1 MKTRIAL
8 AAFLVL
14 AVSLTGCMGDSVAPN
29 DTTAPAAPQGVA
41 AGTVD
46 LNWNLA
52 WQPNTE
58 PDIAGYYV
66 YRTPVT
72 GSQQGTAQQMTT
84 AAVAS
89 TQYQIPAESGQWQYA
104 VRAVDTAGNVS
115 APSTPVLVTMGS
127 SGGTMDPNEG
137 VVTRVR

>member
-29 DTTAPAAPQGVA
+29 DTTAPAAPQGVTA
-41 AGTVD
+41 ASAD

-52 WQPNTE
+52 WQTNTE
-58 PDIAGYYV
+58 PDVAGYYV
-66 YRTPVT
+66 YRTPIT
-72 GSQQGTAQQMTT
+72 GTQQGTAQQLTT
-84 AAVAS
+84 EAVAS
-89 TQYQIPAESGQWQYA
+89 TQYQIPAESGQWQYV

-127 SGGTMDPNEG
+127 SGGPLDPNEG
-137 VVTRVR
+137 VVARVR